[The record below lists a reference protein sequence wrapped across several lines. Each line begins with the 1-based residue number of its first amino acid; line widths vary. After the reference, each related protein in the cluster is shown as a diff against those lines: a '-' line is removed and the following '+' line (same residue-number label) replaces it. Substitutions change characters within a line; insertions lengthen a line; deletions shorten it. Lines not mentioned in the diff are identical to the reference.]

1 MGSDEVMK
9 KKPYKNQTVM
19 KYLSLL
25 FQLSMTM
32 VGSILI
38 CFAIGLYIERKLSSN
53 GISIMVGTL
62 VGVCVGFFAVFKV
75 LAKVLK

>member
-1 MGSDEVMK
+1 MK
-9 KKPYKNQTVM
+9 KKTYKNQTVM

-38 CFAIGLYIERKLSSN
+38 CFSIGLYIERKLSSN
-53 GISIMVGTL
+53 GIWIMVGTL

-75 LAKVLK
+75 LTKVLK